1 MLQELELEPELGT
14 LQALDSLQEPV
25 PELVQALGNY
35 QAQVQDPELERSQE
49 QVLGQDNLQDKL
61 ELELVQNLLVLEQ
74 ELEQAQNLLERGQA
88 LGNLLE
94 QEDTLH
100 CCQQ

>member
-1 MLQELELEPELGT
+1 MLQGQELGPGI

-25 PELVQALGNY
+25 PELVQALGNCQV
-35 QAQVQDPELERSQE
+35 QAQEQELEKNQE
-49 QVLGQDNLQDKL
+49 LEQENLQDKL
-61 ELELVQNLLVLEQ
+61 ELVLVQSLLVLEQ
-74 ELEQAQNLLERGQA
+74 ELVQVQNLLELGQA

-100 CCQQ
+100 CYQQ